1 MNGSAPLLEVS
12 RVTSLRGGI
21 PVLRDVSLTLQ
32 EGRCLAL
39 CGPSGCGKTTLL
51 RAVAGLDPIDAG
63 EVRLGGQVRSRPG
76 WRTTGRGEVGMV
88 FQGEQLYSHLTLLRN
103 ITLAPVAVLKEDR
116 EKACEEAMRLLEPVS
131 YTHLTLPTTERV

>member
-51 RAVAGLDPIDAG
+51 RAVAGLDPIDAAD
-63 EVRLGGQVRSRPG
+63 RSAA
-76 WRTTGRGEVGMV
+76 GRDG
-88 FQGEQLYSHLTLLRN
+88 
-103 ITLAPVAVLKEDR
+103 APQEGAR
-116 EKACEEAMRLLEPVS
+116 
-131 YTHLTLPTTERV
+131 